1 MKKYFL
7 IFSLI
12 GIVLL
17 LTSFTINTNN
27 GKSEV
32 DIVVRTIEGHK
43 YIITTNFSYYSGRP
57 GGVAI
62 IHAESCNCK
71 KKHLIK

>member
-1 MKKYFL
+1 MKKCFL

-17 LTSFTINTNN
+17 LTSFTLRTNGDRN
-27 GKSEV
+27 EV
-32 DIVVRTIEGHK
+32 DVVIRTIEGHR
-43 YIITTNFSYYSGRP
+43 YIITTNYSYYAGRP
-57 GGVAI
+57 GGIAI

-71 KKHLIK
+71 NINKSK

>member
-12 GIVLL
+12 GLMLL
-17 LTSFTINTNN
+17 LTAFNVNTNN
-27 GKSEV
+27 GKNEV
-32 DIVVRTIEGHK
+32 SVVVRTIEGHK
-43 YIITTNFSYYSGRP
+43 YIIATNFSHYSGRP
-57 GGVAI
+57 GGVSI

-71 KKHLIK
+71 TLKK